1 MSKNPGYTT
10 CCFVG
15 MLLEIL
21 INSSISK
28 VVGDNSFIDIDIDI
42 DIDSE
47 LAELSVVV
55 LSSSNKT
62 NDSDAGE
69 CVKNIIG
76 VLLLV
81 EDVDDVAGD
90 TVSVGIPEGLGDD
103 VGVAGGAGQQS
114 VFAQHVKSSGQSV
127 SEEDTH
133 GE

>member
-1 MSKNPGYTT
+1 
-10 CCFVG
+10 

-28 VVGDNSFIDIDIDI
+28 VVGDDSFIDIDIDN

-47 LAELSVVV
+47 LSVLSVVV

-81 EDVDDVAGD
+81 DDVDGVAGD
-90 TVSVGIPEGLGDD
+90 TVSVGVPEGLGED
-103 VGVAGGAGQQS
+103 VGVGGGSGRQL
-114 VFAQHVKSSGQSV
+114 VFAQHDKSSGQSV
-127 SEEDTH
+127 SKEDTH